1 MNSLPMDDAWRNVSG
16 CQNGRLE
23 GQMLPGILAHMLVR
37 LDRMTERSRDEE
49 DLYQALI
56 EVTRR
61 LEFASLPSRTAARK
75 ETIVSPPDDATAKEP
90 HPFVTR
96 LMGLYTFLDDEP
108 ISLGPGVT
116 KCSRKDC
123 PLKREA

>member
-1 MNSLPMDDAWRNVSG
+1 
-16 CQNGRLE
+16 
-23 GQMLPGILAHMLVR
+23 MLPGILAHMLVR

-61 LEFASLPSRTAARK
+61 LQFTTLPSRTAMRK
-75 ETIVSPPDDATAKEP
+75 ESTASSPGVATGKEP
-90 HPFVTR
+90 HPFVSR
-96 LMGLYTFLDDEP
+96 LTGIYTFLDDEP

-116 KCSRKDC
+116 KCSKSDC
-123 PLKREA
+123 PLKRVA